1 MVEEG
6 GAATSGRGSAA
17 GGPGGAERAA
27 CVGVTAPDAVEG
39 ALVPALLVAVTVKV

>member
-6 GAATSGRGSAA
+6 GAGTSGRGSSA
-17 GGPGGAERAA
+17 GGLGGAERAA
-27 CVGVTAPDAVEG
+27 CAGVTALDADDA